1 MINNNIPDLILQET
15 KHLPDDLLKEVLDF
29 ILFLKNKGHSSTETE
44 ALSSLQ
50 QNELSH
56 LEDEFDNY
64 KLLYPNE
71 DLTLS

>member
-1 MINNNIPDLILQET
+1 MTGNNIPEIILEET

-29 ILFLKNKGHSSTETE
+29 ILFLKTKSHSSTD
-44 ALSSLQ
+44 AQILYSLQ

-56 LEDEFDNY
+56 LEDEFENY

-71 DLTLS
+71 